1 MNTSTPPPQD
11 DFEKELSTFQRAP
24 LPDGWRDDLLAKALP
39 SGGPSPAIASRPR
52 FSRSDRIMA
61 GAIAMIWIAILGLRI
76 TQPEQAPIYS
86 FAPSNTVAPPP
97 SISPFTH
104 PTSKSLPPMIAWRS
118 EIHTNL
124 APLLNP

>member
-39 SGGPSPAIASRPR
+39 SGDPSPAIARRLR

-61 GAIAMIWIAILGLRI
+61 GAIAMIWIAILCLRI

-86 FAPSNTVAPPP
+86 FAPSKTVGAPP
-97 SISPFTH
+97 SISLFAH
-104 PTSKSLPPMIAWRS
+104 PTSESLPPMLAWRS
-118 EIHTNL
+118 EINPNL
-124 APLLNP
+124 APFLNP